1 MLHSPFMIMSK
12 HAQQPCMELKDQRL
26 KFQKSKGQRLA
37 VRGATVNPR
46 GAKGES
52 NPFATCE
59 SHL

>member
-1 MLHSPFMIMSK
+1 
-12 HAQQPCMELKDQRL
+12 MELKDQRL

-46 GAKGES
+46 GATVNPRGAKGES
-52 NPFATCE
+52 NTFTTCE

>member
-1 MLHSPFMIMSK
+1 MIMSK

-52 NPFATCE
+52 NTFTTCE